1 MIEDRHLLFFLI
13 VHAVFCI
20 VLGLLH
26 VLGVIRT
33 TRRLLLLAM
42 LLPVW
47 GAAMAYIAESYA
59 RKKKIGSRTDELP
72 VLNDNRFSF
81 LLQPVFLEEGTGESV
96 VPLEEALLLEEP
108 AVRRE
113 LMSVED
119 TAKVLGRMFDGIEF
133 RGFKQENVE
142 LLAQHSG
149 VPVWNGLTDKW
160 HPTQMLAD
168 YLTIKEHLGTLEG
181 VTLAYA
187 GDGRNNVANSLLVTG
202 AILGVNVHI
211 VSPKSLFPEEELVD
225 MAQTFAETSGSRI
238 LITEDVDE
246 GVKGA
251 DVLYTDVWVSMGEE
265 DKFAERIALLKD
277 YQVNMDMIQ
286 KTGKEEVIFLHCL
299 PAFHD
304 TETAYGKEMEEKHGL
319 KEMEVTDEVFRSKHA
334 RHFDQAENRMHTIK
348 AVMAATLGNLFIPHV

>member
-1 MIEDRHLLFFLI
+1 MQNVFQGRSLLAEKDFTKEELMYFIDFAAHLKDMKKRGIPHRYLAGKNIALLFEKSSTRTRAAFT
-13 VHAVFCI
+13 VAAVD
-20 VLGLLH
+20 LGAH
-26 VLGVIRT
+26 PEYLGKDDIQ
-33 TRRLLLLAM
+33 L
-42 LLPVW
+42 
-47 GAAMAYIAESYA
+47 G
-59 RKKKIGSRTDELP
+59 KKE
-72 VLNDNRFSF
+72 
-81 LLQPVFLEEGTGESV
+81 
-96 VPLEEALLLEEP
+96 
-108 AVRRE
+108 
-113 LMSVED
+113 SVED

-142 LLAQHSG
+142 LLAEHSG

-168 YLTIKEHLGTLEG
+168 YLTVKEHLGTLEG

-211 VSPKSLFPEEELVD
+211 VSPKSLFPEEELVK
-225 MAQTFAETSGSRI
+225 MAQSFAETSGSSI
-238 LITEDVDE
+238 LITDDVDE

-265 DKFAERIALLKD
+265 DKFADRIALLKD

-304 TETAYGKEMEEKHGL
+304 TETAYGKEMEEKH
-319 KEMEVTDEVFRSKHA
+319 
-334 RHFDQAENRMHTIK
+334 
-348 AVMAATLGNLFIPHV
+348 